1 MNYHKLFSSA
11 IAILSITVVGG
22 PATAHHSFAPY
33 DMTRTLS
40 APAVIKDFHWGAPH
54 SAASFVIKDAE
65 GNGQTLTLQGAAP
78 GMMARA
84 GFNPRDMRR
93 GVKVDITWH
102 PLRSGA
108 RGGTLVT
115 MKFQDGRVYK
125 DTEYAFSDE
134 GKQPVPPGAS
144 PAPKP

>member
-1 MNYHKLFSSA
+1 MSHHTRFLRA
-11 IAILSITVVGG
+11 IAILSIAVVGG

-54 SAASFVIKDAE
+54 SAASFVIKDADGKE
-65 GNGQTLTLQGAAP
+65 QILTLQGAAP

-93 GVKVDITWH
+93 GLKVEITWH

-108 RGGTLVT
+108 RGGTLMS
-115 MKFQDGRVYK
+115 MKLPDGRVYK

-134 GKQPVPPGAS
+134 GKQAVAPGAP

>member
-1 MNYHKLFSSA
+1 MNHHTLFSRA
-11 IAILSITVVGG
+11 IAILSIAVVGG

-33 DMTRTLS
+33 DMTKTLS
-40 APAVIKDFHWGAPH
+40 AAAVIKDFHWGAPH
-54 SAASFVIKDAE
+54 SAASFVIIDAKGKE
-65 GNGQTLTLQGAAP
+65 QNLTLQGAAP

-108 RGGTLVT
+108 AGGTLMT
-115 MKFQDGRVYK
+115 MKFPDGKVYA

-134 GKQPVPPGAS
+134 GKQSGQPGAP
-144 PAPKP
+144 PASKP